1 MEIRPILSALL
12 RNKTGPVLVAIQV
25 ALSLAILANALYIV
39 NVRQA
44 VAARSSGVVNEAD
57 VFQLSVRNMDVS
69 EHNEQLSVQKR
80 QSAVLRG
87 MPGVTSV
94 ARISMIPMSRNGST
108 TGISTSRKTGSPTE
122 ESGYYTTPDSIVTTW
137 GLKLVEGRD
146 FLPGEIPEIN
156 STESTD
162 RSPAAIVTRALA
174 EKLFPGQSSF
184 VGKEIFYGTGD
195 DAKGARIVG
204 VLERLQTQRAELG
217 PTAEYA
223 IISPG
228 RFTGPVASSLFTI
241 RAEPGQRDRIMKET
255 EAAIRNASTG
265 PVFTRLR
272 TLDEMRVERYRADN
286 ALSWM
291 LVTVSILLLLIT
303 ASGIVGMAS
312 LWVQQRR
319 KQIGVRRALGA
330 RRVDILRYFLTENVM
345 ITSCGVAAGLLLAL
359 GLNQLLVAKLEMA
372 RLPVEYMLGGAA
384 VFFLL
389 GIVAVYGPAW
399 RAASISPAM
408 ATRSA

>member
-1 MEIRPILSALL
+1 MEFRPILSSLL
-12 RNKTGPVLVAIQV
+12 RNKTGPVLVAVQV

-44 VAARSSGVVNEAD
+44 VAARPSGVVNEAEM
-57 VFQLSVRNMDVS
+57 FQLSVRNMAPAD
-69 EHNEQLSVQKR
+69 HNEQLATQKR
-80 QSAVLRG
+80 QTEVLRAV
-87 MPGVTSV
+87 PGVTSV

-108 TGISTSRKTGSPTE
+108 TSIAISRKAGSATE
-122 ESGYYTTPDSIVTTW
+122 NAGYYVTPDSVVTTW

-146 FLPGEIPEIN
+146 FLPGEIPEVDQTVN
-156 STESTD
+156 ND
-162 RSPAAIVTRALA
+162 RPKAVIVTRALA
-174 EKLFPGQSSF
+174 EKLWPGQTQF

-195 DAKGARIVG
+195 DAEATRIVG
-204 VLERLQTQRAELG
+204 VVERLQNQRAEMG
-217 PTAEYA
+217 PGAEYSV
-223 IISPG
+223 ISPI
-228 RFTGPVASSLFTI
+228 RTTGSVSGSLFTI
-241 RAEPGQRDRIMKET
+241 RAEPGQRDRVMKEA
-255 EAAIRNASTG
+255 EAAVRASYAMPMLIR
-265 PVFTRLR
+265 VR

-359 GLNQLLVAKLEMA
+359 GLNQLLVSKLEMTK
-372 RLPVEYMLGGAA
+372 LPVEYMLGGAA